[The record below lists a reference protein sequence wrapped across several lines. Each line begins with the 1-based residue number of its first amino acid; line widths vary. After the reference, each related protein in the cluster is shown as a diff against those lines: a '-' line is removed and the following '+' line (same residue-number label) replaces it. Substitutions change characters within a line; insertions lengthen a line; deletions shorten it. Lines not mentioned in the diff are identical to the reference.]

1 MTKQE
6 ILKDFVRYCHD
17 LKLDEKKKSTKTK
30 YINAALKYFT
40 EFQEIKNFEQ
50 KQKELENIL
59 KYNSLSI
66 EKIKKDYIK
75 ELKQLP
81 F

>member
-1 MTKQE
+1 MKKQE
-6 ILKDFVRYCHD
+6 ILKDFIKYCYD

-30 YINAALKYFT
+30 YINAAMKYFT
-40 EFQEIKNFEQ
+40 EFQGIRNFEE

-59 KYNSLSI
+59 KYNPLSI

>member
-1 MTKQE
+1 MEKQE
-6 ILKDFVRYCHD
+6 ILRDFVKYCHD

-30 YINAALKYFT
+30 YINATMKYFT
-40 EFQEIKNFEQ
+40 EFQGIKNFEE

>member
-1 MTKQE
+1 M
-6 ILKDFVRYCHD
+6 
-17 LKLDEKKKSTKTK
+17 
-30 YINAALKYFT
+30 KYFV
-40 EFQEIKNFEQ
+40 EFQGINNFEE